1 MCTVYVGT
9 LLYMKL
15 PHSVLKVWGVGDSL
29 LTNYI
34 KLEPDGSIELCR
46 GKPLQDTYLHKLVSS
61 MEELFVSL
69 YGVTPSLV
77 ADFNQHV
84 YRSAGCV
91 SVSAEM
97 VTMETKYATED
108 GRLFRCL
115 LCAGLSHVPAV
126 SVVTLCLSVFLCTVH
141 IHSTCTLYI
150 NLLLSLY
157 LHVQYMYNG
166 GFLNLVVS

>member
-1 MCTVYVGT
+1 MT
-9 LLYMKL
+9 L
-15 PHSVLKVWGVGDSL
+15 PHFVLKVWGVGDSL
-29 LTNYI
+29 LSNYI

-46 GKPLQDTYLHKLVSS
+46 GKPLQDSYLHKLVYS
-61 MEELFVSL
+61 MEELFFSL

-91 SVSAEM
+91 SVSTEM
-97 VTMETKYATED
+97 VTMETKCATED

-126 SVVTLCLSVFLCTVH
+126 SVVTLSLCHSVQYIYTESSVCLFVFLCTL
-141 IHSTCTLYI
+141 ISFC
-150 NLLLSLY
+150 LSI
-157 LHVQYMYNG
+157 YMYMYMYSG
-166 GFLNLVVS
+166 GFLKLVLINTIR